1 MGDSLMA
8 MDAKSQGS
16 TSLAAVLS
24 AFVPTWATG
33 MAFIAV
39 FVLIRQRFP
48 KSYYPRTY
56 MGTIPEKHRTPQDNL
71 SSYFGWVKT
80 MYSLSDKFILYHSSL
95 DAFLFLRFLR
105 TIIFLCLVGSFLT
118 WPTLMPVNA
127 NGGGSSTQ
135 LDRIGIGNVVKNN
148 SYYAHAALAWVF
160 FTFVMFTIARERL
173 WLICLRQAW
182 TLSKNSSS
190 RLSSRTI
197 LFLSAPEAALEQSNM
212 KRIFGEGAVRI
223 WPAIDST
230 NLSSLVSDRDY
241 SVEQLE
247 VAETRLITRAL
258 KQIKKK
264 QGNSQQS
271 SEWSSYESLPQQ
283 VRDRI
288 RPRHHAGRA
297 MTGEKVDSIRWYR
310 QRINESVSEVER
322 ARQERHGVDG
332 GGSAAVFVEF
342 KNHADAQQ
350 AAQQVISPG
359 ILELTPR
366 YLGVAPT
373 EVIWKNLFLSPERRI
388 SQEGVATALVLA
400 LIVFWSLP
408 SALVGLLSN
417 ISYLAD
423 NLDWLAWLN
432 TLPDPVMGV
441 LSGLLPPMI
450 SSLLN
455 SYVPNIFRFI
465 FKTCGGATT
474 TVNELK
480 VQKWFYI
487 FQVTQVFLVTAVF
500 SSGATVFSE
509 ILRRA
514 RNPSTI
520 PRLLAKELPKSSNYY
535 LTYFLIQGITASA
548 DNILNWSDL
557 LQYLVLGWAFDKTPR
572 QMFNRYTSMKGI
584 ASGKVFP
591 KFANFAVIA
600 IAYSC
605 IAPLVLGFATT
616 GLALYYV
623 SYRYNL
629 LFVIQPKIDT
639 RGSAYTLALQHLLTG
654 VYIAELALIGLFGLA
669 SATGPL
675 ILMVVLFGLTVLYN
689 LMTNRYLEPL
699 EKHLPTDLATQL
711 ENDEAAPLLG
721 SAEQGDSHIRHW
733 GRQAHVPRKIL
744 DPFERFF
751 EPRFFATHQAIQ
763 RWIREGDE
771 DFEEE
776 ATTYSDEELAKA
788 YMNPA
793 LTSSTPI
800 VWLPRDDVGVSRNEI
815 AENKEAGIMATD
827 GGAWVDEKTRL
838 RWNDGDFK
846 DVPLLNKGVNY

>member
-1 MGDSLMA
+1 MGGSFMTV
-8 MDAKSQGS
+8 DAKSQGS

-33 MAFIAV
+33 MAFVAV

-80 MYSLSDKFILYHSSL
+80 MYSISDKFILYHSSL

-105 TIIFLCLVGSFLT
+105 TIIFICLVGSFLT

-127 NGGGSSTQ
+127 TGGGSSTQ
-135 LDRIGIGNVVKNN
+135 LDKVGIGNVVKIN
-148 SYYAHAALAWVF
+148 SYYAHAALAWIF

-190 RLSSRTI
+190 KLSSRTI
-197 LFLSAPEAALEQSNM
+197 LFLSAPEEALEENNM
-212 KRIFGEGAVRI
+212 KRTFGEGAVRT

-230 NLSSLVSDRDY
+230 NLNRMVSDRDS

-247 VAETRLITRAL
+247 GAETRLIIRAL
-258 KQIKKK
+258 KLIKKK

-271 SEWSSYESLPQQ
+271 HEWSSYESLPQNI
-283 VRDRI
+283 RDGI
-288 RPRHHAGRA
+288 RPRHHAGCT
-297 MTGEKVDSIRWYR
+297 MTGENVDSIRWYR
-310 QRINESVSEVER
+310 QRINEIVSEVEK
-322 ARQERHGVDG
+322 ARQERHESDG

-342 KNHADAQQ
+342 KTHADAQQ

-366 YLGVAPT
+366 YLGVAPK
-373 EVIWKNLFLSPERRI
+373 EVVWNNLFLSPERRI

-408 SALVGLLSN
+408 SGLV
-417 ISYLAD
+417 D
-423 NLDWLAWLN
+423 
-432 TLPDPVMGV
+432 
-441 LSGLLPPMI
+441 
-450 SSLLN
+450 
-455 SYVPNIFRFI
+455 I
-465 FKTCGGATT
+465 FKIFGGATT
-474 TVNELK
+474 TANELK

-548 DNILNWSDL
+548 DNILNCSDL

-572 QMFNRYTSMKGI
+572 HMFNRYTNLKGI

-616 GLALYYV
+616 GLTLYYF

-639 RGSAYTLALQHLLTG
+639 RGLAYTLALQHLLTG

-675 ILMVVLFGLTVLYN
+675 ILTVILFGLTVLYN
-689 LMTNRYLEPL
+689 LMTNKYLEPL

-721 SAEQGDSHIRHW
+721 SAEQGDSHIRHL
-733 GRQAHVPRKIL
+733 GRQAHVPQRLL
-744 DPFERFF
+744 DPLERFF

-763 RWIREGDE
+763 RWLREDDE
-771 DFEEE
+771 HFEDE
-776 ATTYSDEELAKA
+776 ATTYNEEELAKA
-788 YMNPA
+788 YTNPA

-800 VWLPRDDVGVSRNEI
+800 VWLPRDDAGVSRNEI
-815 AENKEAGIMATD
+815 AENKEAGIIATN

-838 RWNDGDFK
+838 RWNDGDFE
-846 DVPLLNKGVNY
+846 DVPLLKKCVSY